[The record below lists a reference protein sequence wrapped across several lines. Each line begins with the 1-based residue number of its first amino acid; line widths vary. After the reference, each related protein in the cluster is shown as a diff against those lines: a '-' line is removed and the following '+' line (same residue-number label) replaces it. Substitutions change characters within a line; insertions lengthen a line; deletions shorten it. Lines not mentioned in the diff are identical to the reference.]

1 MLQKYLFDQKTS
13 YSDITTVQNQ
23 NTVKLG
29 DNKLGYNE
37 QNIHSQMTIYYT
49 NYPGD
54 NDPRL

>member
-1 MLQKYLFDQKTS
+1 MLQKYLYDV
-13 YSDITTVQNQ
+13 TVQNQ